1 MYITSKAK
9 PGGREFSRPVLR
21 ALIALLYLGYPAG
34 CILRLTGGD
43 DPTGRTMSLVGTLL
57 ILMAAAAFFAIGASS
72 LQRIMQDKESALDER
87 EISIRRKAHERAY
100 TTFAALTLLG
110 LMYMEIAGDLAA
122 NKNIAIWRPS
132 LGDHWNAVF
141 WAALFLSLTLPA
153 AYEAF
158 TRRDE
163 DPEPE

>member
-1 MYITSKAK
+1 MYITSKSK
-9 PGGREFSRPVLR
+9 PGGREFSRTTMR

-43 DPTGRTMSLVGTLL
+43 DPTGRAMSLVGTLL
-57 ILMAAAAFFAIGASS
+57 ILIAAAAFFAIGASS
-72 LQRIMQDKESALDER
+72 LQRIMQDRESALDER

-100 TTFAALTLLG
+100 PTFAGLALLG
-110 LMYMEIAGDLAA
+110 LMYMELGDDLASR
-122 NKNIAIWRPS
+122 KGVAIWRPTE
-132 LGDHWNAVF
+132 GDHWNALF

-158 TRRDE
+158 SGRGD
-163 DPEPE
+163 DPEAD